1 MTQQQHQRKSALISL
16 MTVAHNDDV
25 SMITNIINVPIQI
38 AQVTQVGTL
47 QGATNVSTTGY
58 NASAMALTA
67 PFAR

>member
-1 MTQQQHQRKSALISL
+1 MTL
-16 MTVAHNDDV
+16 AHNDDV
-25 SMITNIINVPIQI
+25 SMITNIINMQIQI